1 MALIK
6 KIAAAAAVSALAF
19 STFVAFGAGENAP
32 QQKQNA
38 SAQTESVP
46 TLRVGSL
53 TVYAPFEYMDSA
65 TGQYE
70 GFDMDLWREMKED
83 ARSAVN
89 PYAKVQIRASD
100 ISSLVVE
107 KARENAARAGLSAM
121 LDDGRL
127 TITPERSEKVDF
139 TKPYINAGLTVMTTR
154 DNAPKIKS
162 LKDLEGKCLC
172 AEIGSSGAL
181 FMKRIPGTTIR
192 TFNSAADAFLEL
204 NKNGCYAMLNDG
216 PVNKYFL
223 RQDAAKSMNLV
234 ALDWVVSDDQYGF
247 AVKKGNAELL
257 KKLDDALDAMKK
269 DGTYDRIY
277 DKWFGD
283 TGENIK
289 AN

>member
-6 KIAAAAAVSALAF
+6 KIAATAAVSALAF

-70 GFDMDLWREMKED
+70 GFDMDLVRELGKREGYKIEIVSMTLD
-83 ARSAVN
+83 GLIPALMADNIDVAVSA
-89 PYAKVQIRASD
+89 
-100 ISSLVVE
+100 
-107 KARENAARAGLSAM
+107 
-121 LDDGRL
+121 L

-283 TGENIK
+283 TGEDIK

>member
-6 KIAAAAAVSALAF
+6 KIAAAAAAAAVSALAF

-70 GFDMDLWREMKED
+70 GFDMDLVRELGKREGYKIEIVSMTLD
-83 ARSAVN
+83 GLIPALMADNIDVAVSA
-89 PYAKVQIRASD
+89 
-100 ISSLVVE
+100 
-107 KARENAARAGLSAM
+107 
-121 LDDGRL
+121 L

>member
-53 TVYAPFEYMDSA
+53 TVYAPFEYMDSD

-70 GFDMDLWREMKED
+70 GFDMDLVRELGKREGYKIEIVSMTLD
-83 ARSAVN
+83 GLIPALMADNIDVAVSA
-89 PYAKVQIRASD
+89 
-100 ISSLVVE
+100 
-107 KARENAARAGLSAM
+107 
-121 LDDGRL
+121 L

>member
-70 GFDMDLWREMKED
+70 GFDMDLVRELGKREGYKIEIVSMTLD
-83 ARSAVN
+83 GLIPALMADNIDVAVSA
-89 PYAKVQIRASD
+89 
-100 ISSLVVE
+100 
-107 KARENAARAGLSAM
+107 
-121 LDDGRL
+121 L

-223 RQDAAKSMNLV
+223 RQNAAKSMNLV

>member
-38 SAQTESVP
+38 SAQTESLP

-70 GFDMDLWREMKED
+70 GFDMDLVRELGKREGYKIEIVSMTLD
-83 ARSAVN
+83 GLIPALMADNIDVAVSA
-89 PYAKVQIRASD
+89 
-100 ISSLVVE
+100 
-107 KARENAARAGLSAM
+107 
-121 LDDGRL
+121 L

>member
-6 KIAAAAAVSALAF
+6 KIAATAAVSALAF

-70 GFDMDLWREMKED
+70 GFDMDLVRELGKREGYKIEIVSMTLD
-83 ARSAVN
+83 GLIPALMADNIDVAVSA
-89 PYAKVQIRASD
+89 
-100 ISSLVVE
+100 
-107 KARENAARAGLSAM
+107 
-121 LDDGRL
+121 L

-247 AVKKGNAELL
+247 AVKKGNADLL

>member
-70 GFDMDLWREMKED
+70 GFDMDLVRELGKREGYKIEIVSMTLD
-83 ARSAVN
+83 GLIPALMADNIDVAVSA
-89 PYAKVQIRASD
+89 
-100 ISSLVVE
+100 
-107 KARENAARAGLSAM
+107 
-121 LDDGRL
+121 L

-223 RQDAAKSMNLV
+223 RQDAAKSMNLD

>member
-70 GFDMDLWREMKED
+70 GFDMDLVRELGKREGYKIEIVSMTLD
-83 ARSAVN
+83 GLIPALMADNIDVAVSA
-89 PYAKVQIRASD
+89 
-100 ISSLVVE
+100 
-107 KARENAARAGLSAM
+107 
-121 LDDGRL
+121 L

-204 NKNGCYAMLNDG
+204 NKNGCYAVLNDG

>member
-19 STFVAFGAGENAP
+19 SAFVAFGAGENAP

-70 GFDMDLWREMKED
+70 GFDMDLVRELGKREGYKIEIVSMTLD
-83 ARSAVN
+83 GLIPALMADNIDVAVSA
-89 PYAKVQIRASD
+89 
-100 ISSLVVE
+100 
-107 KARENAARAGLSAM
+107 
-121 LDDGRL
+121 L

>member
-32 QQKQNA
+32 QQKQNT

-70 GFDMDLWREMKED
+70 GFDMDLVRELGKREGYKIEIVSMTLD
-83 ARSAVN
+83 GLIPALMADNIDVAVSA
-89 PYAKVQIRASD
+89 
-100 ISSLVVE
+100 
-107 KARENAARAGLSAM
+107 
-121 LDDGRL
+121 L

>member
-70 GFDMDLWREMKED
+70 GFDMDLVRELGKREGYKIEIVSMTLD
-83 ARSAVN
+83 GLIPALMADNIDVAVSA
-89 PYAKVQIRASD
+89 
-100 ISSLVVE
+100 
-107 KARENAARAGLSAM
+107 
-121 LDDGRL
+121 L

>member
-19 STFVAFGAGENAP
+19 STFLAFGAGENAP

-70 GFDMDLWREMKED
+70 GFDMDLVRELGKREGYKIEIVSMTLD
-83 ARSAVN
+83 GLIPALMADNIDVAVSA
-89 PYAKVQIRASD
+89 
-100 ISSLVVE
+100 
-107 KARENAARAGLSAM
+107 
-121 LDDGRL
+121 L

>member
-32 QQKQNA
+32 QQQQNA

-70 GFDMDLWREMKED
+70 GFDMDLVRELGKREGYKIEIVSMTLD
-83 ARSAVN
+83 GLIPALMADNIDVAVSA
-89 PYAKVQIRASD
+89 
-100 ISSLVVE
+100 
-107 KARENAARAGLSAM
+107 
-121 LDDGRL
+121 L

>member
-70 GFDMDLWREMKED
+70 GFDMDLLRELGKREGYKIEIVSMTLD
-83 ARSAVN
+83 GLIPALMADNIDVAVSA
-89 PYAKVQIRASD
+89 
-100 ISSLVVE
+100 
-107 KARENAARAGLSAM
+107 
-121 LDDGRL
+121 L

>member
-6 KIAAAAAVSALAF
+6 KIAATAAVSALAF

-70 GFDMDLWREMKED
+70 GFDMDLVRELGKREGYKIEIVSMTLD
-83 ARSAVN
+83 GLIPALMADNIDVAVSA
-89 PYAKVQIRASD
+89 
-100 ISSLVVE
+100 
-107 KARENAARAGLSAM
+107 
-121 LDDGRL
+121 L

-181 FMKRIPGTTIR
+181 FMKRISGTTIR

>member
-70 GFDMDLWREMKED
+70 GFDMDLVRELGKREGYKIEIVSMTLD
-83 ARSAVN
+83 GLIPALMADNIDVAVSA
-89 PYAKVQIRASD
+89 
-100 ISSLVVE
+100 
-107 KARENAARAGLSAM
+107 
-121 LDDGRL
+121 L

-181 FMKRIPGTTIR
+181 FMKRIPGKTIR

-247 AVKKGNAELL
+247 AVKKGNADLL

>member
-70 GFDMDLWREMKED
+70 GFDMDLVRELGKREGYKIEIVSMTLD
-83 ARSAVN
+83 GLIPALMADNIDVAVSA
-89 PYAKVQIRASD
+89 
-100 ISSLVVE
+100 
-107 KARENAARAGLSAM
+107 
-121 LDDGRL
+121 L

-283 TGENIK
+283 TCENIK

>member
-70 GFDMDLWREMKED
+70 GFDMDLVRELGKREGYKIEIVSMTLD
-83 ARSAVN
+83 GLIPALMADNIDVAVSA
-89 PYAKVQIRASD
+89 
-100 ISSLVVE
+100 
-107 KARENAARAGLSAM
+107 
-121 LDDGRL
+121 L

-172 AEIGSSGAL
+172 AEISSSGAL

>member
-6 KIAAAAAVSALAF
+6 KIAAAAAVSALSF

-70 GFDMDLWREMKED
+70 GFDMDLVRELGKREGYKIEIVSMTLD
-83 ARSAVN
+83 GLIPALMADNIDVAVSA
-89 PYAKVQIRASD
+89 
-100 ISSLVVE
+100 
-107 KARENAARAGLSAM
+107 
-121 LDDGRL
+121 L

-172 AEIGSSGAL
+172 AEIDSSGAL

>member
-38 SAQTESVP
+38 SARTESVP

-70 GFDMDLWREMKED
+70 GFDMDLVRELGKREGYKIEIVSMTLD
-83 ARSAVN
+83 GLIPALMADNIDVAVSA
-89 PYAKVQIRASD
+89 
-100 ISSLVVE
+100 
-107 KARENAARAGLSAM
+107 
-121 LDDGRL
+121 L

>member
-6 KIAAAAAVSALAF
+6 KIAATAAVSALAF

-70 GFDMDLWREMKED
+70 GFDMDLVRELGKREGYKIEIVSMTLD
-83 ARSAVN
+83 GLIPALMADNIDVAVSA
-89 PYAKVQIRASD
+89 
-100 ISSLVVE
+100 
-107 KARENAARAGLSAM
+107 
-121 LDDGRL
+121 L
-127 TITPERSEKVDF
+127 TITPVRSEKVDF

>member
-53 TVYAPFEYMDSA
+53 TVYAPFELDLVRELGKREGYKIEIVSMTLDGLIPALMADNIDVAVSA
-65 TGQYE
+65 
-70 GFDMDLWREMKED
+70 
-83 ARSAVN
+83 
-89 PYAKVQIRASD
+89 
-100 ISSLVVE
+100 
-107 KARENAARAGLSAM
+107 
-121 LDDGRL
+121 L